1 MNYFNYTFLKVYY
14 NLTMSIHPQEIA
26 VLLSLCPICPDIQ
39 YKILML
45 IIGING
51 TPTSN
56 LIKPIII
63 SMQKNKKIYIGYSEK
78 TLTSYCTCLS
88 LFNFMSDYYED
99 LGYDIYDDKDQNA
112 IGEEILPEFIHE
124 FDLAYTLYYEN
135 QENEINDIMIRLKA
149 VTKIRLNKMIATE
162 PVIEII

>member
-1 MNYFNYTFLKVYY
+1 
-14 NLTMSIHPQEIA
+14 MSIHPQEIA
-26 VLLSLCPICPDIQ
+26 VLLNLCPICYDIQ
-39 YKILML
+39 NKILML
-45 IIGING
+45 IIGMNG

-88 LFNFMSDYYED
+88 LFNFMKNYYEE
-99 LGYDIYDDKDQNA
+99 LGYDIYNNEDQNA
-112 IGEEILPEFIHE
+112 IDEEILPEFLHE

-135 QENEINDIMIRLKA
+135 KENEINEIMIRLKA
-149 VTKIRLNKMIATE
+149 VTKIRLNKMSASE

>member
-1 MNYFNYTFLKVYY
+1 
-14 NLTMSIHPQEIA
+14 MSIHPQEIA
-26 VLLSLCPICPDIQ
+26 VLLNLTPICYDIQ
-39 YKILML
+39 NKILML

-88 LFNFMSDYYED
+88 LFNFMKNYYEE
-99 LGYDIYDDKDQNA
+99 LGYDIYNNEDQNA
-112 IGEEILPEFIHE
+112 IDEEILPEFIHE

-135 QENEINDIMIRLKA
+135 QENEINEIMIRLKA
-149 VTKIRLNKMIATE
+149 VTKMRLNKMIATE
-162 PVIEII
+162 PIIEFI

>member
-1 MNYFNYTFLKVYY
+1 
-14 NLTMSIHPQEIA
+14 MSIHPQEIV
-26 VLLSLCPICPDIQ
+26 VLLSLCPVCPDIQ

-63 SMQKNKKIYIGYSEK
+63 SMHKDKNKKIYTGYSEK

-88 LFNFMSDYYED
+88 LFNFMKNYYEE
-99 LGYDIYDDKDQNA
+99 LGYDIYNNEDQNA
-112 IGEEILPEFIHE
+112 IDEEILPEFIHE

-135 QENEINDIMIRLKA
+135 QENEINEIMIRLKA
-149 VTKIRLNKMIATE
+149 VTKMRLNKMIATE
-162 PVIEII
+162 PIIEFI

>member
-1 MNYFNYTFLKVYY
+1 
-14 NLTMSIHPQEIA
+14 
-26 VLLSLCPICPDIQ
+26 
-39 YKILML
+39 ML
-45 IIGING
+45 IIGMNG

-88 LFNFMSDYYED
+88 LFNFMKNYYEE
-99 LGYDIYDDKDQNA
+99 LGYDIYNNEDQNA
-112 IGEEILPEFIHE
+112 IDEEILPEFIHE

-135 QENEINDIMIRLKA
+135 QENEINEIMIRLKA
-149 VTKIRLNKMIATE
+149 VTKMRLNKMIATE
-162 PVIEII
+162 PIIEFI